1 MADFGNGY
9 EPVPGFM
16 EKHCRT
22 LTMFHDAAAYDAEVH
37 GPGLLTGVSKFGK
50 RIYYESERCVTTMLR
65 CGPPPTLARTRR
77 RRHAKQHAH
86 SHLAGQRLI
95 GC

>member
-50 RIYYESERCVTTMLR
+50 RIYYERLVKVSIVLLLCCAVALH
-65 CGPPPTLARTRR
+65 PPSRARVAAATQNNTHTHTWLAS
-77 RRHAKQHAH
+77 A
-86 SHLAGQRLI
+86 
-95 GC
+95 

>member
-1 MADFGNGY
+1 MADFGKGY

-22 LTMFHDAAAYDAEVH
+22 LTMFHDPKAYKAEVH

-50 RIYYESERCVTTMLR
+50 RIYYESKSFFVNVLTCYYELLHTS
-65 CGPPPTLARTRR
+65 PTQLLSNTFSA
-77 RRHAKQHAH
+77 A
-86 SHLAGQRLI
+86 L
-95 GC
+95 